1 MKTNTVI
8 HYHAII
14 YSALKYTVKTDM
26 IIQNVA
32 FKVERSRKNDFQ
44 IVFLSTEETQKMFE
58 AIKEIKLEFPVL
70 VTVFY

>member
-1 MKTNTVI
+1 MT
-8 HYHAII
+8 
-14 YSALKYTVKTDM
+14 
-26 IIQNVA
+26 IQNVA